1 MTANKYIKT
10 QHLYLRAAFGETA
23 DIIEENAD
31 KNPKKL
37 VKKLFQ
43 EAETFKDLVVETEN
57 PLVADEMADM
67 SKEEKQDLR
76 KESKEK
82 IKELNLL
89 WLDKMAD
96 SQTAFREKM
105 TLFWHGHFAC
115 QSANIFFVQLQNN
128 AIRKHALGKF
138 GDLLIEVSK
147 SAAMLEFLNNK
158 QNRKDSPNEN
168 FAREVMELFTLGRG
182 NYTEN
187 DIKNAAKAFTG
198 WSFDQDGSFKMRLR
212 QHDSGQKTFMGK
224 TGNFSGE
231 DILKM
236 LLENKQTAIY
246 ITTKIYKYFV
256 NDNITEASHQT
267 IIAQLADKFYS
278 SDYHIGQLI
287 EEIFTADWFYEDYNT
302 GTKIKSPIE
311 LMVGLRKQLSIT
323 FQDKEAQLLIQKVLG
338 QVLFFPP
345 NVAGWKEGKSW
356 IDSSTLMLRILLAGM
371 LFKSEG
377 IALQAKQDGDV
388 NTDFFAKKKVLNI
401 KASLN
406 FNHFEKVFAKTKSEN
421 VITEIADYLLQTPLL
436 DNNRKIIQAK
446 LNSSPKEELIK
457 TTVIALT
464 CLPEYQLC

>member
-1 MTANKYIKT
+1 MAANKYVKT
-10 QHLYLRAAFGETA
+10 QHLYLRTAFGETA
-23 DIIEENAD
+23 DIIDENAG
-31 KNPKKL
+31 KSPKKL
-37 VKKLFQ
+37 VKRLFE
-43 EAETFKDLVVETEN
+43 EAETFKDLIVETEN
-57 PLVADEMADM
+57 SLIADDMAELR
-67 SKEEKQDLR
+67 KEEKKELR

-89 WLDKMAD
+89 WLDKMTD
-96 SQTAFREKM
+96 SKTAFREKM

-115 QSANIFFVQLQNN
+115 QTANIFFVQLQNN

-138 GDLLIEVSK
+138 GDLLMAISK
-147 SAAMLEFLNNK
+147 SAAMLDFLNNK

-182 NYTEN
+182 NYSEN

-198 WSFDQDGSFKMRLR
+198 WSFDQDGSFKMKSR
-212 QHDSGQKTFMGK
+212 QHDEGQKTFMGK

-236 LLENKQTAIY
+236 LLEDKQTAIF

-256 NDNITEASHQT
+256 NENSNEAIHQE
-267 IIAQLADKFYS
+267 IIKQLADKFYN
-278 SDYHIGQLI
+278 SDYNIGELM
-287 EEIFTADWFYEDYNT
+287 EEIFTADWFYEDYNI
-302 GTKIKSPIE
+302 GTRIKSPVE
-311 LMVGLRKQLSIT
+311 LIIGLRKQLGIT

-338 QVLFFPP
+338 QVLFYPP

-377 IALQAKQDGDV
+377 ITLQAKQDGDV
-388 NTDFFAKKKVLNI
+388 NTDFFAKKKMLNV
-401 KASLN
+401 KATLN
-406 FNHFEKVFAKTKSEN
+406 FSHFQQIFAKTKPEN
-421 VITEIADYLLQTPLL
+421 LITEIADYLLQTPLL

-446 LNSSPKEELIK
+446 TQGNKQDELIK

>member
-37 VKKLFQ
+37 VKKLFE
-43 EAETFKDLVVETEN
+43 EAATFKDLVVETEN
-57 PLVADEMADM
+57 PLVADDMADM

-115 QSANIFFVQLQNN
+115 QSANIFFVQLQHN

-138 GDLLIEVSK
+138 GDLLMEISK

-212 QHDSGQKTFMGK
+212 QHDGGQKTFMGK

-231 DILKM
+231 EILKM

-256 NDNITEASHQT
+256 NENTETSVNQA
-267 IIAQLADKFYS
+267 IIAQLADKFYNS
-278 SDYHIGQLI
+278 EYNIGKLM
-287 EEIFTADWFYEDYNT
+287 EEIFTADWFYEDSNI
-302 GTKIKSPIE
+302 GTRIKSPIE
-311 LMVGLRKQLSIT
+311 LIVGLRKQLGIT
-323 FQDKEAQLLIQKVLG
+323 FQDKDAQLLIQKVLG
-338 QVLFFPP
+338 QVLFYPP

-401 KASLN
+401 KASLS
-406 FNHFEKVFAKTKSEN
+406 FNHFEKVFAKTKPEN
-421 VITEIADYLLQTPLL
+421 LINEIADYLLQTPLL

-446 LNSSPKEELIK
+446 LSITPKEELIK
-457 TTVIALT
+457 TSVIALT